1 MLKEENDAQTYK
13 ACGVSKRKAFGAGR
27 TGAKAQTVFH

>member
-13 ACGVSKRKAFGAGR
+13 ACRACKLSVLGAGSK
-27 TGAKAQTVFH
+27 GEKAQTVLH